1 MRNAIAV
8 MNTKGGVGK
17 STLVL
22 ALAETLSAH
31 YGKNV
36 LIIDSDAQ
44 TSISAMLLTPANLH
58 RLQSDGL
65 TIVDLLV
72 ASVLNNVAVD
82 WPRFVV
88 GGVSDVDEARS
99 VYLVPSD
106 MQLTL
111 FEREVSKESLHGQLR
126 RSIGALLN
134 HVRGVF
140 DIVLIDCPPGLSV
153 LTESW
158 LREADFHLSP
168 TKPDYVS
175 TCGLEVFRRFK
186 GLNPE
191 MGFAEN
197 LGVIINMKDTYS
209 SVDADYQR
217 WLSENAD
224 NRCFTQ
230 AVPRTSALQVAAQLS
245 PVERSYVAKY
255 PGDSGH
261 TIRAVAEE
269 LIGRL
274 QVANA
279 AAAARAQAAAAK
291 ASQPQAAAPKAA
303 PAPPQPAPAAV
314 LKPAASEA
322 AASATGIAA
331 SAAGTIGSRHHHGS
345 CGPAS
350 AGAAAAACCARGA
363 RATRRPARRA
373 SGPSAGESR
382 RHPPTAAANQA
393 NADQVGA
400 GLMTVTASRFC

>member
-1 MRNAIAV
+1 

-72 ASVLNNVAVD
+72 ASVLNNDAVD

-111 FEREVSKESLHGQLR
+111 FEREVSKESLHGKLR
-126 RSIGALLN
+126 SSIGALLN

-197 LGVIINMKDTYS
+197 LGVIVNMKDAYS

-217 WLSENAD
+217 WLMENPD
-224 NRCFTQ
+224 NLCFSQ

-255 PGDSGH
+255 PGESGV
-261 TIRAVAEE
+261 TVRAVAED
-269 LIGRL
+269 LINRL
-274 QVANA
+274 TAANRAAQAKPPPA
-279 AAAARAQAAAAK
+279 AAKANPLQAPTPPKAAEPGPAAQAAAAPRQ
-291 ASQPQAAAPKAA
+291 APPPTPARPAAAAPGAEATTPSRSVPVSPVEQGRPTAPRVVRAVAPQAKAA
-303 PAPPQPAPAAV
+303 TATPPP
-314 LKPAASEA
+314 LTKP
-322 AASATGIAA
+322 TLIK
-331 SAAGTIGSRHHHGS
+331 
-345 CGPAS
+345 
-350 AGAAAAACCARGA
+350 
-363 RATRRPARRA
+363 
-373 SGPSAGESR
+373 
-382 RHPPTAAANQA
+382 
-393 NADQVGA
+393 
-400 GLMTVTASRFC
+400 